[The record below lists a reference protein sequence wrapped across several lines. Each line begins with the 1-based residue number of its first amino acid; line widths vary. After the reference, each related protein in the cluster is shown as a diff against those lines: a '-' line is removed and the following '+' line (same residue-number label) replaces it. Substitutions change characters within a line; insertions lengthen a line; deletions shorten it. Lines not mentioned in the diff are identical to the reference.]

1 MSVLIIDIKDN
12 EFHDYLR
19 DESRSVGKASSI
31 SFPRSLTEVKTIV
44 ASVSQQNLPLTVQ
57 GARTGLAAGAVPQ
70 GGHIM
75 NLSRLNSIKGL
86 RHDSVSDAFFLTVEP
101 GVLLTDIRQAL
112 ANLSFTTN
120 AWPVSSIQALALL
133 RQQGPHFFPPDPTE
147 ASASIGGMIACNA
160 SGALTYF
167 YGPTRNYVESLRI
180 VLMNGHT
187 LTLRRGEHLVKAGRF
202 SVKTDEGQ
210 AISGVLPEH
219 NMPAV
224 KNVSGYYLKQDMD
237 LVDLFVGSEGT
248 LGIIVEAEI
257 KLLPT
262 PKATWGVTAFLPSEE
277 AALRLVRA
285 ARGEKVAGISAPHLP
300 SPVAIEYFN
309 CKALDLLRAQ
319 KEHNPAF
326 KQLQTL
332 QPDFHTAIYLEW
344 HGASDEE
351 LYEVALQLGTL
362 IQECGGDEAAT
373 WVAATPYDLG
383 QLKFFRHATPESVNM
398 LIDQRRQV
406 EPKLTKLGTDMAVPD
421 HELTNIVNIYN
432 RRLSE
437 LDLESVMFGHIGDN
451 HIHVNILPRD
461 LSDYQKGKELYLEWA
476 QSVVAMGGTVSAEH
490 GIGKLKTAFLAEMYS
505 EAGLERFRAV
515 KRIFDPTG
523 QLNPGNL
530 LQQASTSTG
539 GGE

>member
-1 MSVLIIDIKDN
+1 MSELIIDINNN
-12 EFHDYLR
+12 EFQDYLR
-19 DESRSVGKASSI
+19 DESRSVGAASSI
-31 SFPRSLTEVKTIV
+31 SFPRSLTEVKAIV

-57 GARTGLAAGAVPQ
+57 GARTGLAAGAVPY

-75 NLSRLNSIKGL
+75 NLSRLNNITGL
-86 RHDSVSDAFFLTVEP
+86 RHDPVSDAFFLAVEP
-101 GVLLTDIRQAL
+101 GVLLTDMRQAL

-120 AWPVSSIQALALL
+120 AWSISSTQTLALL
-133 RQQGPHFFPPDPTE
+133 RQQGSHFFPPDPTE

-187 LTLRRGEHLVKAGRF
+187 LSLRRGEHRVIAGRF
-202 SVKTDEGQ
+202 SVETDEGQ
-210 AISGVLPEH
+210 TISGVLPEH
-219 NMPAV
+219 TMPAV
-224 KNVSGYYLKQDMD
+224 KNVSGYYLQPDMD
-237 LVDLFVGSEGT
+237 LVDLFIGSEGT
-248 LGIIVEAEI
+248 LGIIVAAEI
-257 KLLPT
+257 RLLPT
-262 PKATWGVTAFLPSEE
+262 PKAIWGVTAFLPSEE
-277 AALRLVRA
+277 AALLLVRA
-285 ARGEKVAGISAPHLP
+285 ARGEKMPGVSGPHLP
-300 SPVAIEYFN
+300 RPVAIEYFN

-319 KEHNPAF
+319 KEHNAAF
-326 KQLQTL
+326 KQLQAL
-332 QPDFHTAIYLEW
+332 QPNYHTAIYLEW
-344 HGASDEE
+344 HGSSDEE
-351 LYEVALQLGTL
+351 LSQVALRLGEL
-362 IQECGGDEAAT
+362 IAACGGDEAAT
-373 WVAATPYDLG
+373 WVATTPYDLE

-432 RRLSE
+432 QRLSD

-461 LSDYQKGKELYLEWA
+461 LNDYQKGKELYLEWA
-476 QSVVAMGGTVSAEH
+476 RTVVGMGGTVSAEH
-490 GIGKLKTAFLAEMYS
+490 GIGKLKTAFLAEMYG

-515 KRIFDPTG
+515 KQVFDPSG
-523 QLNPGNL
+523 RLNPGNL
-530 LQQASTSTG
+530 MQQAAIRDG